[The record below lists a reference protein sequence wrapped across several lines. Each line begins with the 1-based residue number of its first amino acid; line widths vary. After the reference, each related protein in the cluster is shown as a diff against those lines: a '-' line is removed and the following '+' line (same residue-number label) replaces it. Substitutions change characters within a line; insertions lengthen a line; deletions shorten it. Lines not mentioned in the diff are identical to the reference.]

1 MEKECISN
9 SLIITTVKGK
19 GSLKVSRVQLPQPR
33 SNEAIVH
40 NSHIAQNTIDGV
52 AFLLLLLSHLTL
64 STIFQGV
71 SSYMKRRSVLTSV
84 D

>member
-19 GSLKVSRVQLPQPR
+19 GSLKESRVQLPQPR

-52 AFLLLLLSHLTL
+52 AFLLLLSHLTFL
-64 STIFQGV
+64 LIFNESPV
-71 SSYMKRRSVLTSV
+71 T
-84 D
+84 

>member
-9 SLIITTVKGK
+9 SLIITTIKGK
-19 GSLKVSRVQLPQPR
+19 GSLKESRVQLPQPR

-52 AFLLLLLSHLTL
+52 AFLLLLSHLTSL
-64 STIFQGV
+64 LFFKESPVT
-71 SSYMKRRSVLTSV
+71 
-84 D
+84 